1 MRCVLFIDKNEVKR
15 YLRLHGGDCG
25 DIDELIE
32 KLSQKALETLC
43 PKSVINS
50 FEIEHTQNGIVLKGT
65 DVSFEGNL
73 VKKTFEGCDEIY
85 VFAATLTLQSETLL
99 KQCFAKSTVDGI
111 VCDSV
116 LTTMIEAYCDEIDE
130 AVVKKG
136 ISKNKKATRRISC
149 GYGDF
154 SIKSQKDIL
163 DLLNAQKILGVK
175 LNENNMIFPNKTVTA
190 VMGLAPFDDKVTA
203 EEITVLKNKCQS
215 CCASCDFKR

>member
-1 MRCVLFIDKNEVKR
+1 MFIDKNEVKR

-73 VKKTFEGCDEIY
+73 VKKTFEGCDEVY

-136 ISKNKKATRRISC
+136 ISKNKKPSNSQWKFPFSSSIET
-149 GYGDF
+149 YG
-154 SIKSQKDIL
+154 
-163 DLLNAQKILGVK
+163 LNR
-175 LNENNMIFPNKTVTA
+175 
-190 VMGLAPFDDKVTA
+190 
-203 EEITVLKNKCQS
+203 S
-215 CCASCDFKR
+215 